1 MNIFSVLLSLMSFL
15 SISQGLRGAG
25 RGLTSRPSRGRGP
38 IVIADL
44 VEKTKD
50 NIFRDRGTFPVIG
63 DNPSV
68 SPSTTSESLAD
79 E

>member
-1 MNIFSVLLSLMSFL
+1 MKLFSILLSLMAFP
-15 SISQGLRGAG
+15 SISASLRGAE
-25 RGLTSRPSRGRGP
+25 RSLTSRPSRGRGP

-50 NIFRDRGTFPVIG
+50 NIFRDRGTFPVLG

-68 SPSTTSESLAD
+68 APSTSKESLAD